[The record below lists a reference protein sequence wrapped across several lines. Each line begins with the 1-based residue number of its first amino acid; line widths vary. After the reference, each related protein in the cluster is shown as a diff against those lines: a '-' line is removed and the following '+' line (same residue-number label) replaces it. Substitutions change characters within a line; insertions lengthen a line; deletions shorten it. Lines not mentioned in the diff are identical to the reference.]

1 MNTDR
6 LYYRRKIAGLC
17 PECGAEID
25 DKKFKLCSGCR
36 KIGRLLYKIK
46 RSEQTTEEREAFN
59 KKRRE
64 YLWAKHEQGICIDCG
79 APSPVH
85 WRCDACSKMAIDRY
99 KKKTSTLRDKAKE
112 VARE

>member
-64 YLWAKHEQGICIDCG
+64 YMWAKHEQGICIDCG

-85 WRCDACSKMAIDRY
+85 WRCDACSKRIIDRY
-99 KKKTSTLRDKAKE
+99 RKKRSGIEDGK
-112 VARE
+112 